1 MKMEVV
7 ESTADLVCRE
17 GGLTA
22 QWDVPEQGNLAIG
35 NAGPIRLNE
44 VRLHFW
50 CQSILL
56 RLSEIIHAPITNHLG
71 VAQN

>member
-1 MKMEVV
+1 MEVV

-56 RLSEIIHAPITNHLG
+56 R
-71 VAQN
+71 